1 MVGSKQ
7 SFTKGQLIGSLDEL
21 ISQEF
26 IYWKHKI
33 THKGWF
39 SSWPIRFA
47 FTEIQMK
54 NVFKAN
60 KVEEDKR

>member
-1 MVGSKQ
+1 MVSSKQ

-21 ISQEF
+21 ILQEF

-54 NVFKAN
+54 NVF
-60 KVEEDKR
+60 